1 MKFVTVTI
9 KVIAV
14 LMFVIGVIMF
24 FVAQDEARYASY
36 GFYGKHSTDV
46 LYWKFISVQSIVTA
60 ISSVF
65 VYGFSYIVEAACKYL
80 RKDENVEVEE

>member
-14 LMFVIGVIMF
+14 LMFVIGLIMF
-24 FVAQDEARYASY
+24 FVSQDEARYASY

-60 ISSVF
+60 VSSVF

-80 RKDENVEVEE
+80 KKEEADEE